1 MPRRIRRRRLDGW
14 TDPHLLFRAHC
25 TEATHVVW
33 LDGGSDATSG
43 VSVLASAHAGSV
55 MLTADVAA
63 GTISTTWPAAPEG
76 PTLTRPGGV
85 DDLFDALGERL
96 AAHRVDVAASAAGVA
111 RDDPPAGPGGGPL
124 GWYGWFGYE
133 LGAEL
138 VGVPAAETDTPD
150 AAFLW
155 VDRAVV
161 FDHASRT
168 ADLVWLCDD
177 GRGDDSGG
185 DARVER
191 SDGGDGASEAWADEL
206 AEVWVTVRADA
217 GRADSATAMSA
228 EPPASARPD
237 RARSTAPTA
246 PNAPTARWR
255 HDAATYTRLIDEC
268 QRAIR
273 RGDAYQLCLT
283 NRVDIDV
290 TPDPASTYLALRAS
304 SPTHHGGYLR
314 FGDHALL
321 SASPE
326 LFLHVSRDGI
336 VSTKPMKGTR
346 PRHADPVEDRRLR
359 RELLGSEKERAENLM
374 IVDLMRNDLG
384 RIAELGT
391 VRVPSLLAVEEYPH
405 VHQLVSTVRARLRHP
420 LTALDAVRSAFPAGS
435 MTGAPKHSAMQI
447 LHGLEAG
454 PRGVYSGAFGYLAV
468 DGSLDLAMVIRSI
481 VLGPNGAS
489 IGTGGGITAL
499 SVAEEEVEE
508 TRIKARALLAVL
520 GASTT
525 DAR

>member
-1 MPRRIRRRRLDGW
+1 MPRRTRSRRLDGW
-14 TDPHLLFRAHC
+14 LDPHLLFRAHY
-25 TEATHVVW
+25 ADAAHVVW

-43 VSVLASAHAGSV
+43 LSVIASAHAGTEL
-55 MLTADVAA
+55 LTADVAA
-63 GTISTTWPAAPEG
+63 GTITTAWPAASDR
-76 PTLTRPGGV
+76 PTLTRAARVGDV
-85 DDLFDALGERL
+85 FDALEARL
-96 AAHRVDVAASAAGVA
+96 AGHRTEETEGS
-111 RDDPPAGPGGGPL
+111 DPSAGPAGPL

-138 VGVPAAETDTPD
+138 VGVPAAETATPD

-161 FDHASRT
+161 FDHAART
-168 ADLVWLCDD
+168 AALVWLDGRERDDDD
-177 GRGDDSGG
+177 GDD
-185 DARVER
+185 D
-191 SDGGDGASEAWADEL
+191 DHASEVWAREL
-206 AEVWVTVRADA
+206 AGIWA
-217 GRADSATAMSA
+217 GAVAGAGPTGSAPPVPA
-228 EPPASARPD
+228 EPPTSART
-237 RARSTAPTA
+237 AQATAPAESPATV
-246 PNAPTARWR
+246 ARWR
-255 HDAATYTRLIDEC
+255 HDAATYSRLIGEC
-268 QRAIR
+268 QEAIR

-283 NRVDIDV
+283 NRVDVDV
-290 TPDPASTYLALRAS
+290 SPDPARTYLALRES

-314 FGDHALL
+314 FGEHALL

-359 RELLGSEKERAENLM
+359 RELHESEKERAENLM

-384 RIAELGT
+384 RIAELGS

-420 LTALDAVRSAFPAGS
+420 LTAVDAVRSAFPAGS
-435 MTGAPKHSAMQI
+435 MTGAPKHSAMRI
-447 LHGLEAG
+447 LHELEGG

-481 VLGPNGAS
+481 VLGPTGAS

-499 SVAEEEVEE
+499 SVASEEVEE
-508 TRIKARALLAVL
+508 TRVKARALLSVL
-520 GASTT
+520 GAAT
-525 DAR
+525 AQPE